1 MKKFISNHKLIG
13 SLKWGFFLGVVAIFI
28 ISPLCSDAIDEI
40 PADSLFANDLC
51 IEKDTLIKDPA
62 TGQKIPFSQ
71 LKSGNPKLSSSLNQL
86 LSAYQFGGE
95 PRMNALAKEKSIKLN
110 KDLIQVVIEVTADTR
125 QPLAQE
131 ILEDLKLRILE
142 VGGEFELDFNN
153 LLQVLLPVHALEE
166 VANWPEIKFIREP
179 FRPHPIKNGPATGD
193 QSKAGVFKL
202 YSSIQAD
209 EGNEAEIP
217 IESFQK
223 KFSEDPTK
231 QQGCPIEVQALKDSF
246 DNTICLKKKI
256 EKFSPDP
263 SSYEQIPDEKQ
274 RDNENSLEE
283 DRYLKGETLV
293 SAQAYSEVWFCLEY
307 NCSSVTVTF
316 GGRTHSLTLKCSN
329 PIGFGNVPDGTY
341 SYYASGC
348 GVNWGG
354 TITVSGA
361 NQRKILCPPPNDSDC
376 CPNGCGDGGSHLCGQ
391 CGELTTPNLTP
402 YKPSGWSDKI
412 VVSTNSGDHLD
423 DSPLYDTD
431 TLYIDFAVD
440 NDGTAPTDQ
449 TYYIAL
455 YIDDVIKLALHKD
468 PPHSPGLYGKIEDY
482 LIGSLSAGTHTIKL
496 VADYD
501 NRIAESNETDNEY
514 TKTITVLYDPS
525 NQPVTSE
532 GVSLIGADKWQ
543 DDGYTGEG
551 IKIAIID
558 GGFKNYSSLL
568 GRELPGSVTTKF
580 YGSDEDVNGSEH
592 GTACAEIIYDIAPD
606 AQFFL
611 TQPRTEVELGNAVNW
626 CIGQGVQII
635 SYSIGWSINSG
646 PLDGTGPI
654 NDTVNQAVNHGI
666 TWVNSSGNYAK
677 AHWGGDFYD
686 PDGDGFANFSGTD
699 KTNNFLTAGGKN
711 VAIGMNWDDPWGSSS
726 NDYDLYVYDLSDP
739 SNPVAFGA
747 NIQDGDDNP
756 GEFLNFTPQSGA
768 SYGFAINKK
777 SGISKNIHVTLNS
790 QNPLQYQVPAT
801 SILIPADN
809 PNVITVGAVAWNT
822 PSEIEDFSSQGPT
835 TDGRIKPDL
844 VAPDKVSTSSFTY
857 GAYPGGFPGTSASCP
872 HVAGACA
879 LVKQACPA
887 WSHSQIK
894 NYLEQN
900 AADLG
905 TTGKDN
911 IYGSGLINL
920 PALPPSCS
928 FKNLY
933 FPHIASNSTWET
945 EICVINTSAVQSL
958 TGNLR
963 AYNDS
968 GQEVSST
975 PVILAANARR
985 QIVIGDELPNP
996 SGIGYII
1003 FESDSENVCGYT
1015 KFYIEGKYRVAVPAV
1030 SDINTGD
1037 IYLSHIASNTSWWT
1051 GVSLLNTTSSSKQ
1064 LTIEFDNGTT
1074 KPITIAAK
1082 AHQAFTINSLFGGVL
1097 QPNINSAVIKNGSG
1111 IVGLEL
1117 FGSSDSSGDNY
1128 LSGILLKDNTTTHIY
1143 YPHIASNSTWW
1154 TGIVAYNPA
1163 VTSCTLTITPF
1174 SEDGTSLTP
1183 QTITLA
1189 GKEKYIG
1196 TAQSLYFPDGTAWFR
1211 IVASNP
1217 ITGFEL
1223 FGTTDGNQL
1232 GGYTGVGI
1240 SGTDGVFAKTEKD
1253 GWTGI
1258 AFVNIEN
1265 APAIVAMT
1273 AYNDSGNVIATESLN
1288 IAAYEKVVNV
1298 APNLFSQ
1305 DISNTTYIGY
1315 SSDGEVVGFQ
1325 LNGSSDNMMLDALPG
1340 M

>member
-1 MKKFISNHKLIG
+1 MKKFISNNKLIR
-13 SLKWGFFLGVVAIFI
+13 SLKWGFFLGVLAIFI

-40 PADSLFANDLC
+40 PTDSLYANDLC

-95 PRMNALAKEKSIKLN
+95 PRMNAFAKERSMELN
-110 KDLIQVVIEVTADTR
+110 KDLIQVIIEVTADSHE
-125 QPLAQE
+125 PIAQE
-131 ILEDLKLRILE
+131 ILGNLKLRILE
-142 VGGEFELDFNN
+142 VGGQFELDFRN

-166 VANWPEIKFIREP
+166 VANWPDIKFIREP
-179 FRPHPIKNGPATGD
+179 FRLHPIKNGPATGD
-193 QSKAGVFKL
+193 QSKSDVFKL
-202 YSSIQAD
+202 YSSIQGD
-209 EGNEAEIP
+209 EGNEDEIP
-217 IESFQK
+217 IEYFQK
-223 KFSEDPTK
+223 NSSGDATY
-231 QQGCPIEVQALKDSF
+231 QQGHQIEIQPLKDSF

-263 SSYEQIPDEKQ
+263 SSYEQISDKEAKDYENILGKDQYLISEKLY
-274 RDNENSLEE
+274 S
-283 DRYLKGETLV
+283 
-293 SAQAYSEVWFCLEY
+293 SQANADVWFCLEY
-307 NCSSVTVTF
+307 NCSSVRVTF
-316 GGRTHSLTLKCSN
+316 GGLTHPTTLNCNNKIAYLS
-329 PIGFGNVPDGTY
+329 ITAGTY
-341 SYYASGC
+341 SYSASGC
-348 GVNWGG
+348 GGSWSG

-361 NQRKILCPPPNDSDC
+361 NFTQILCPPTNNSDC
-376 CPNGCGDGGSHLCGQ
+376 CPSGCGEGGSYLCGQ
-391 CGELTTPNLTP
+391 CGESGTPNLTP
-402 YKPSGWSDKI
+402 VNPTGWSDKI

-431 TLYIDFAVD
+431 TLYIDVAVA
-440 NDGTAPTDQ
+440 NLGSAPTDQ
-449 TYYIAL
+449 TYYTRL
-455 YIDDVIKLALHKD
+455 YIDDVLEHTIYFSQPNQNSGTYWKFEDH
-468 PPHSPGLYGKIEDY
+468 PISP
-482 LIGSLSAGTHTIKL
+482 LSPGTHTIKI

-501 NRIAESNETDNEY
+501 NRIAESNENDNEY
-514 TKTITVLYDPS
+514 TKTITVLYG
-525 NQPVTSE
+525 QPVTSE
-532 GVSLIGADKWQ
+532 GVSLIGTDKWQ

-568 GRELPGSVTTKF
+568 GRELPDSVTTQF
-580 YGSDEDVNGSEH
+580 FGSDEDVNGSVH
-592 GTACAEIIYDIAPD
+592 GTACAEIIYDIAPG

-611 TQPRTEVELGNAVNW
+611 VQGQTFVQWGNSVNW
-626 CIGQGVQII
+626 CISQDINVI
-635 SYSIGWSINSG
+635 SFSASWPIDYG
-646 PLDGTGPI
+646 PLDGTGI
-654 NDTVNQAVNHGI
+654 ANDVVDNAIDKGI
-666 TWVNSSGNYAK
+666 VWVNASGNYAK
-677 AHWGGDFYD
+677 THWGGNFYD

-699 KTNNFLTAGGKN
+699 ETNDFPTYEGQR
-711 VAIGMNWDDPWGSSS
+711 VTIGMVWDDPWGASA
-726 NDYDLYVYDLSDP
+726 NDYDLYVWRLDTLDIVYYSI
-739 SNPVAFGA
+739 NV
-747 NIQDGDDNP
+747 QDGDDDP
-756 GEFLNFTPQSGA
+756 SESISFTPQSGV
-768 SYGFAINKK
+768 SYGFAIRKK
-777 SGISKNIHVTLNS
+777 SGISKKIHVTLQGLGNEIE
-790 QNPLQYQVPAT
+790 YQVPAT
-801 SILIPADN
+801 SIGIPADN
-809 PNVITVGAVAWNT
+809 PNIITVGAVAWNT

-844 VAPDKVSTSSFTY
+844 VAPDRVSTSEYTY
-857 GAYPGGFPGTSASCP
+857 KVYPEGFPGTSASCP

-894 NYLEQN
+894 NYIEQN
-900 AADLG
+900 AADFG

-945 EICVINTSAVQSL
+945 EICVINTSSEQSL
-958 TGNLR
+958 SGDLK
-963 AYNDS
+963 AYNNS

-975 PVILAANARR
+975 PVILASNGRK
-985 QIVIGDELPNP
+985 QIIIGDELLNP

-1003 FESDSENVCGYT
+1003 FESESENVCGYT

-1037 IYLSHIASNTSWWT
+1037 IYISHIASNTSWWT
-1051 GVSLLNTTSSSKQ
+1051 GVSLLNTTSSSKE
-1064 LTIEFDNGTT
+1064 LTVEFDDGTT
-1074 KPITIAAK
+1074 KPITMAAK
-1082 AHQAFTINSLFGGVL
+1082 EHQKFTINSLFEGVL
-1097 QPNINSAVIKNGSG
+1097 QPNIKSAVIKNGSG

-1128 LSGILLKDNTTTHIY
+1128 LSGILLKDDTTTHIY
-1143 YPHIASNSTWW
+1143 YPHIASDSTWW
-1154 TGIVAYNPA
+1154 TGIVAYNPSA
-1163 VTSCTLTITPF
+1163 TSCNLTITPF
-1174 SEDGTSLTP
+1174 SKDGTSLTP
-1183 QTITLA
+1183 QTRTIA

-1196 TAQSLYFPDGTAWFR
+1196 TAQSLNFPEGTVWFK
-1211 IVASNP
+1211 IDASSP

-1223 FGTTDGNQL
+1223 FGTNDGNQL

-1240 SGTDGVFAKTEKD
+1240 SGTNGVFAKTEKD

-1265 APAIVAMT
+1265 APATVTMT
-1273 AYNDSGNVIATESLN
+1273 AYDDSGNIIATESLN
-1288 IAAYEKVVNV
+1288 INAYEKVVDM

-1305 DISNTTYIGY
+1305 DMSNATYIRY
-1315 SSDGEVVGFQ
+1315 SSGGEVVGFQ